1 MSTAP
6 SNQNW
11 WESIVAYGDWVLGGP
26 PPKARAAKKTDA
38 EHAAPAG
45 EHQNT
50 RTSTNSGGG
59 RPPRAA
65 SPASRA
71 PRESPRAVPSNV
83 ETRVDEHTATG
94 AALEI
99 GIRDLV
105 DHIAPGGMQIYPDC
119 IEIVG
124 EAWVR
129 VWFVEDVPPVMGRAQ
144 LESLYNFPAEIRHSL
159 QILPLDKSAVREQLR
174 QRRTSLHAEMLTRQ
188 KQGRLA
194 DYNAQ
199 DELGETERTLYELES
214 THLPPQELLWT
225 IALYASNRAELD
237 NLSRKLEDYLL
248 DGDMKAHRASLRQ
261 EEALHSTQPFGVN
274 FIGHGRN
281 INTNALAGM
290 FPFSRRLRS
299 DPRGIPY
306 GIDRSTGAWV
316 IIDDF
321 NLTNSNLLIV
331 GEQGSGKSMFLKYK
345 TMWAILLGMRVYILD
360 LEGEFESMCRAL
372 GGSYLDMALTS
383 PHHMNVLDLNPE
395 DPDAW
400 TNGMQDAMAWL
411 SIGLGAG
418 KNQLTPRERNV
429 ILIPAYQ
436 RVMEAAGIYQD
447 QPETWRRR
455 APLLND
461 LYMALRSDQRRDAT
475 DIADRLETMA
485 AGVYAKAFSSPTNIN
500 ANASLVVFG
509 LKNVHAEM
517 QALRM
522 RQIQTFI
529 WSNVLS
535 KMQPTLVVVDEAW
548 RWLIHEKASE
558 DLAEMARRFRKRYAG
573 LSLATQHGID
583 FSRSGEAT
591 VIRDTAAITMLFRQ
605 NSPAVPGLQSLFGLD
620 ELESRELLTL
630 DHGESILLVDGNR
643 FPIYT
648 AIPPAWYS
656 YWTTR
661 PADMPQMKEMQNAVR
676 TAERAAPS
684 QAQT

>member
-1 MSTAP
+1 MSATSP
-6 SNQNW
+6 PKN
-11 WESIVAYGDWVLGGP
+11 ILHLVFAYADWILGGP
-26 PPKARAAKKTDA
+26 SPNARVPKTNASSNTDSA
-38 EHAAPAG
+38 NKNQSEPRDT
-45 EHQNT
+45 HQQ
-50 RTSTNSGGG
+50 
-59 RPPRAA
+59 
-65 SPASRA
+65 
-71 PRESPRAVPSNV
+71 PRAVPTNL
-83 ETRVDEHTATG
+83 ETRIGETTEIG

-105 DHIAPGGMQIYPDC
+105 DHIAPGGMQIYADC

-129 VWFVEDVPPVMGRAQ
+129 VWFIEDMPPVMGRAQ

-188 KQGRLA
+188 RQGRLA
-194 DYNAQ
+194 DFNAQ

-225 IALYASNRAELD
+225 IALYASNRVELD

-248 DGDMKAHRASLRQ
+248 DADIKAHRASLRQ
-261 EEALHSTQPFGVN
+261 EEALHTTQPFGVN

-281 INTNALAGM
+281 VNTAALAGM

-306 GIDRSTGAWV
+306 GIDRSTGGWV
-316 IIDDF
+316 IINDF
-321 NLTNSNLLIV
+321 ELTNSNLLII

-345 TMWAILLGMRVYILD
+345 TMWSILLGIRVYILD

-372 GGSYLDMALTS
+372 GGEYLDMALTS
-383 PHHMNVLDLNPE
+383 PHHMNMLDLNPN

-411 SIGLGAG
+411 AIALGAG

-429 ILIPAYQ
+429 VLIPAYQ
-436 RVMEAAGIYQD
+436 RVMEAAGIFQED
-447 QPETWRRR
+447 EKTWHK
-455 APLLND
+455 PPPKLSD
-461 LYMALRSDQRRDAT
+461 LYLALRSDQRRDAQ

-485 AGVYAKAFSSPTNIN
+485 VGVYAKTFSSPTNIN
-500 ANASLVVFG
+500 SNASLVVFG
-509 LKNVHAEM
+509 LKNVHPDM

-529 WSNVLS
+529 WSNVLAR
-535 KMQPTLVVVDEAW
+535 MQPTMVVVDEAW
-548 RWLIHEKASE
+548 RWLTHESAAN
-558 DLAEMARRFRKRYAG
+558 DLSEMARRFRKRYAG
-573 LSLATQHGID
+573 LHLATQHGID
-583 FSRSGEAT
+583 LSRSEEAV

-605 NSPAVPGLQSLFGLD
+605 NSSALPGLQSLFSLD
-620 ELESRELLTL
+620 ELECRELLTL
-630 DHGESILLVDGNR
+630 DQGESILLVDGNR

-661 PADMPQMKEMQNAVR
+661 PAELQTLNEMQNAVR
-676 TAERAAPS
+676 AEERKK
-684 QAQT
+684 

>member
-1 MSTAP
+1 MDAL
-6 SNQNW
+6 SNNEMIQTV
-11 WESIVAYGDWVLGGP
+11 IAYIDWILGGP
-26 PPKARAAKKTDA
+26 SPQKRTAKGNV
-38 EHAAPAG
+38 P
-45 EHQNT
+45 NT
-50 RTSTNSGGG
+50 RV
-59 RPPRAA
+59 
-65 SPASRA
+65 ASRDNPTPIPTPPA
-71 PRESPRAVPSNV
+71 RQEPRAVPNDV
-83 ETRVDEHTATG
+83 ESRVGESTEIGT
-94 AALEI
+94 ALEI
-99 GIRDLV
+99 GMRDLV
-105 DHIAPGGMQIYPDC
+105 DHIAPGGMQIYADC

-129 VWFVEDVPPVMGRAQ
+129 VWFIEDMPPVMGRAQ

-174 QRRTSLHAEMLTRQ
+174 QRRTSLHAEIMTRQ
-188 KQGRLA
+188 RQGRLA
-194 DYNAQ
+194 DFSSQ

-225 IALYASNRAELD
+225 IALYASSRVELD

-248 DGDMKAHRASLRQ
+248 DADIKGHRASLRQ
-261 EEALHSTQPFGVN
+261 EEALHTTQPFGVN

-281 INTNALAGM
+281 VNTSALAGM

-306 GIDRSTGAWV
+306 GIDRSTGGWV
-316 IIDDF
+316 IINDF
-321 NLTNSNLLIV
+321 ELTNSNLLII

-345 TMWAILLGMRVYILD
+345 TMWSILLGMRVYVLD

-372 GGSYLDMALTS
+372 GGEYLDMALTS
-383 PHHMNVLDLNPE
+383 PHHMNVLDLNPN

-411 SIGLGAG
+411 AIALGAG
-418 KNQLTPRERNV
+418 RNQLTPRERNV
-429 ILIPAYQ
+429 VLIPAYQ
-436 RVMEAAGIYQD
+436 RVMEAAGIYQED
-447 QPETWRRR
+447 EKTWHKQP
-455 APLLND
+455 PKLSD
-461 LYMALRSDQRRDAT
+461 LYLALRSDQRRDAQ

-485 AGVYAKAFSSPTNIN
+485 VGVYAKAFSSPTNIN
-500 ANASLVVFG
+500 SKSSLVVFG
-509 LKNVHAEM
+509 LKNVHPDM

-535 KMQPTLVVVDEAW
+535 RMQPTMVVVDEAW
-548 RWLIHEKASE
+548 RWLTHESAAN
-558 DLAEMARRFRKRYAG
+558 DLSEMARRFRKRYAG
-573 LSLATQHGID
+573 LHLATQHGID
-583 FSRSGEAT
+583 LSRSEEAV

-605 NSPAVPGLQSLFGLD
+605 NSSAVPGLQSLFSLD
-620 ELESRELLTL
+620 EIECRELLTL
-630 DHGESILLVDGNR
+630 DQGESILLVDGNR

-661 PADMPQMKEMQNAVR
+661 PADLQALNEMQKQVR
-676 TAERAAPS
+676 E
-684 QAQT
+684 QEQKK